1 MRARLEKRL
10 EELKTEF
17 ESGQNMM
24 ADLDKKRADLQ
35 TTLTRIS
42 GAIQVLE
49 EELKK
54 DDEESPGEEAPEAKS
69 PDEAENQEQ
78 KPN

>member
-10 EELKTEF
+10 EELRTEF
-17 ESGQNMM
+17 DSGQAML

-49 EELKK
+49 EELVK
-54 DDEESPGEEAPEAKS
+54 DEEDSRDHEAPAEIS
-69 PDEAENQEQ
+69 PDEAEDQGLN
-78 KPN
+78 

>member
-1 MRARLEKRL
+1 MRTRLEKRL

-17 ESGQNMM
+17 ESGQNML

-49 EELKK
+49 EELTN
-54 DDEESPGEEAPEAKS
+54 DEEESSGDEVPEATK
-69 PDEAENQEQ
+69 PDEAKDQ
-78 KPN
+78 KLNG